1 MISSTFNECM
11 SQSSKA
17 DALSGSF
24 LSHRRTLIMRG
35 LCLMW
40 FETEQAGIT
49 QVECADP
56 AELTRY
62 TSLISQSP
70 LETLE
75 CCPERN
81 RTSLLVSLSQV
92 KIETEFVGH
101 IFMLQNH
108 WFTSTHC
115 NTVQSNCQSLESKKE
130 KKGGAG
136 GTTGHF
142 GGPLTECVRSSS
154 LLPSANQQ
162 CFVFMT
168 HAINF

>member
-130 KKGGAG
+130 KKGGCWW
-136 GTTGHF
+136 HDR
-142 GGPLTECVRSSS
+142 PLWRSSDRVCEVFK
-154 LLPSANQQ
+154 SAAQ
-162 CFVFMT
+162 CQSVVLCFHDT
-168 HAINF
+168 CN